1 MTNYNNNE
9 LNKLVTQNLTL
20 LSLCNFDQYNNTL
33 NENQYLK
40 AQNIELIIN
49 NNKLKNH
56 NYILNNDKNKL
67 QHELYIR
74 CILPTINKQNNKI
87 NNISVHNK
95 IINTVFKINNVS
107 YSKEE
112 INGLIKSI
120 NTIKDI
126 LNLTPIWKQIR
137 HNQTLYKLQY
147 LTPVLTKLD
156 KMIGL
161 KEVKTEIFK
170 KIIYY
175 VKNKH
180 NNEYLHTIITGPPGV
195 GKTEIAKLYGQLFIR
210 LGILKTDKFIEIKRN
225 DLVGEYLGQTAP
237 KTKELLE
244 SAIGGIL
251 FLDEAYSLGSADK
264 KDTYSKEAIDM
275 INQYLSERKGE
286 FMFIIAGYEDDI
298 ENCLLSYNK
307 GMKRRFQSHFKIN
320 GYNAEEL
327 TEIFLQKIS
336 EFNYIINIK
345 NNLLVE
351 FFKENLKSF
360 KYYGGDIEK
369 LVNEIKYTQCIRI
382 FNNNIESREIIMDDL
397 LKAFDNMNIYKN
409 EEYELSLYM

>member
-161 KEVKTEIFK
+161 QEIKTEIFK

-351 FFKENLKSF
+351 FFTAGTILN
-360 KYYGGDIEK
+360 DTI
-369 LVNEIKYTQCIRI
+369 
-382 FNNNIESREIIMDDL
+382 
-397 LKAFDNMNIYKN
+397 
-409 EEYELSLYM
+409 